1 MRTEAEDLL
10 GHFEPRTVLKVFTV
24 SSSLREPVLVSVNL
38 WKRHLRYC
46 NRTEAVVDQKKRP
59 AETSL
64 HYVKRPIRT
73 KTSRFEANGERKKRR
88 EMAVFR
94 CRAALQLVGL
104 IALMVATVPSESA
117 APSGSV
123 RSSKMKPPPIIPK
136 ESSNKNR
143 HSSGKSC
150 LPSQVLVRFY
160 RHRCNN

>member
-46 NRTEAVVDQKKRP
+46 NRTEAVIDQKKRP

-88 EMAVFR
+88 DGRFQMSRRVAAGRADRFDGGDRPVRVGRAIRFR
-94 CRAALQLVGL
+94 PEQ
-104 IALMVATVPSESA
+104 
-117 APSGSV
+117 
-123 RSSKMKPPPIIPK
+123 
-136 ESSNKNR
+136 
-143 HSSGKSC
+143 
-150 LPSQVLVRFY
+150 
-160 RHRCNN
+160 

>member
-1 MRTEAEDLL
+1 MSA
-10 GHFEPRTVLKVFTV
+10 
-24 SSSLREPVLVSVNL
+24 NL

-88 EMAVFR
+88 DGRFQMSRRVAAG
-94 CRAALQLVGL
+94 RADRFDGGDRSVRVGR
-104 IALMVATVPSESA
+104 A
-117 APSGSV
+117 SGSV

-136 ESSNKNR
+136 ESSNKNH
-143 HSSGKSC
+143 HSSGKSR

-160 RHRCNN
+160 RHRCNNLVTWRHTCLQTTESPRRRPPPSSSDY